1 VSAVL
6 RGEVIRTA
14 YKPYPG
20 SNVGQIIATGG
31 LRQAMRRVDQSRSA
45 DDNHRLAA
53 ERLAERLGVRVVE
66 EVDSNDSGTVR
77 RFSVIG

>member
-1 VSAVL
+1 MGAML
-6 RGEVIRTA
+6 RGETIRTA

-66 EVDSNDSGTVR
+66 EVQSNDSGTRR
-77 RFSVIG
+77 RFSVID